1 MKILDYIKSDANI
14 SITIPFKDL
23 QEFVNYTI
31 NATRKELEKFIID
44 EKSEVYLTPQQ
55 VSEMLGVNLSTLF
68 RWNKRGYL
76 VPLEIGGKRK
86 YRKSDINAK
95 CFNKKDSN

>member
-1 MKILDYIKSDANI
+1 MLNSNLLNDRANVIYAI
-14 SITIPFKDL
+14 SAIDM
-23 QEFVNYTI
+23 QEVIDYTI
-31 NATRKELEKFIID
+31 RKTRKEMEQVIID
-44 EKSEVYLTPQQ
+44 GKSEVYLTPQQ

-76 VPLEIGGKRK
+76 IPLEIGGKRK